1 MGQDACPYQETQKNR
16 EIAWVRGFFLGSEGF
31 QPYVRHLSPRV

>member
-1 MGQDACPYQETQKNR
+1 MGQDACPYQETQKKR

-31 QPYVRHLSPRV
+31 